1 MVFSITWVQL
11 SVAGGPLR
19 IMNHYLGHVI
29 KWGKY
34 VIIEC
39 DCQFSGAL
47 QSPGNWTASQ
57 EERDDM
63 GREAEM
69 PWYVSSFL
77 LPALTVMR
85 HFLIAL
91 GVFEDNHQVTGHCQN
106 YKVCLCWIPRSWQCG
121 EMGFNLGLRL
131 PRPENRPR
139 NTPSFGKEL
148 PGHPVCFCDTV
159 PVLRDFF
166 S

>member
-47 QSPGNWTASQ
+47 QSPGNETASK
-57 EERDDM
+57 EHRDDM
-63 GREAEM
+63 ERETER
-69 PWYVSSFL
+69 PVICEFISS
-77 LPALTVMR
+77 P
-85 HFLIAL
+85 
-91 GVFEDNHQVTGHCQN
+91 
-106 YKVCLCWIPRSWQCG
+106 
-121 EMGFNLGLRL
+121 GLHGN
-131 PRPENRPR
+131 EAFFIR
-139 NTPSFGKEL
+139 NSIRGI
-148 PGHPVCFCDTV
+148 
-159 PVLRDFF
+159 
-166 S
+166 